1 MTNKDF
7 LEYIRRRV
15 AREKRKELKKKLKD
29 NYYDNRLNGGR
40 KNENK

>member
-1 MTNKDF
+1 MTNKEF
-7 LEYIRRRV
+7 LEYIRQRV
-15 AREKRKELKKKLKD
+15 AREKRKDLKRKLKE